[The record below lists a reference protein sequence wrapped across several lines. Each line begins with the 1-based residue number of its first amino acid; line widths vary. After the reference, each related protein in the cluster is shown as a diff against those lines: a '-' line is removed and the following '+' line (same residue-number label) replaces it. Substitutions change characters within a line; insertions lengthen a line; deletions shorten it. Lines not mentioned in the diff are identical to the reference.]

1 MNKLKQLLINTS
13 PYKGLSL
20 GLIILG
26 MGFISWA
33 LFGIWAPYQYS
44 ADAAKSHYAFPT
56 VFAEELI
63 KLKADGIINIKSDKN
78 LYPDYPALG
87 DPIGSLTIP
96 VLDKVLPIIQGTG
109 DKQLKKGV
117 GHFIQSV
124 LPGEADNCVLSAH
137 RDTFFSELGNLSLGD
152 QIIVET
158 NAGTFTYEVSC
169 ARIVKKDDKTVIV
182 PTEQAVLTLTTCY
195 PFNYIGSAP
204 YRYIISAVLV
214 D

>member
-1 MNKLKQLLINTS
+1 MNKLKHLWLNTS

-26 MGFISWA
+26 IGFISWA

-56 VFAEELI
+56 VFAQELN
-63 KLKADGIINIKSDKN
+63 KLKPDGLMDIKPDKS
-78 LYPDYPALG
+78 LYTDYPSVG
-87 DPIGSLTIP
+87 DHIGSITIP
-96 VLDKVLPIIQGTG
+96 ALDKVLPIIQGTG
-109 DKQLKKGV
+109 NKQLKKGV

-137 RDTFFSELGNLSLGD
+137 RDTFFSELGNLKLGD

-158 NAGTFTYEVSC
+158 TAGIFTYEVSC
-169 ARIVKKDDKTVIV
+169 ARIVDKDDKTVIV
-182 PTEQAVLTLTTCY
+182 STDQAVLTLTTCY

-204 YRYIISAVLV
+204 YRYIISAVLA